1 MRFLPLQRHVL
12 AFMAF
17 LGVANVYLARITL
30 SIAIVAM
37 ENRKTTRALS
47 KSLLINF
54 FFEKRDLW
62 KDYPYERG
70 PYPEFPM

>member
-17 LGVANVYLARITL
+17 LGVANVYFARINL

-37 ENRKTTRALS
+37 VGHRPTTTDAT
-47 KSLLINF
+47 
-54 FFEKRDLW
+54 DQ
-62 KDYPYERG
+62 G
-70 PYPEFPM
+70 TG